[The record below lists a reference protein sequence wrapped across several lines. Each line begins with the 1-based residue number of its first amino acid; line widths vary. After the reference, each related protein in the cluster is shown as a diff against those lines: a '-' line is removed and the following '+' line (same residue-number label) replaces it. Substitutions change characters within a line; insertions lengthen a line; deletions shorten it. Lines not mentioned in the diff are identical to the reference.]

1 MHVRLGSSPSQST
14 VFDRDSLTL
23 ANLTLFSEM
32 MHMIRAPAL
41 MRICRMD
48 AGRRRLLI
56 RAWVVLTMAS
66 AAVALLPFR
75 IAIRFGTRSIGAA
88 KHSLADWIGAVE
100 TAARYVPWR
109 TMCIEKGLAVQ
120 RLMRRSGVD
129 ARLHYGARHAA
140 ETGKL
145 EAHVWVTVAG
155 EAVFGGEE
163 ATGYAE
169 LARYP

>member
-1 MHVRLGSSPSQST
+1 L
-14 VFDRDSLTL
+14 FDRDILTL
-23 ANLTLFSEM
+23 ANPALFSKV
-32 MHMIRAPAL
+32 MHMIRATAL
-41 MRICRMD
+41 LRIYRMG
-48 AGRRRLLI
+48 AGRRRLLV

-66 AAVALLPFR
+66 AAVAVLPFR
-75 IAIRFGTRSIGAA
+75 IAIRFGTRSIGGA
-88 KHSLADWIGAVE
+88 KQSLADWIGAVE
-100 TAARYVPWR
+100 TAARYMPWR

-120 RLMRRSGVD
+120 RLLRGSGVD

-145 EAHVWVTVAG
+145 EAHVWVTVAA